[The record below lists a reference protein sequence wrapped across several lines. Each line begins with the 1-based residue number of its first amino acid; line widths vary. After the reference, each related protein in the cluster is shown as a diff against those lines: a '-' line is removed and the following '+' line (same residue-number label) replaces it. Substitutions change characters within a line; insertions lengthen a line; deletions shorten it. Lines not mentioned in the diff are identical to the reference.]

1 MTWVTEVG
9 FADPDTALVDGIT
22 ELAAGSAI
30 GTEGEDLGPLVYVT
44 LTLDHRDGTRSE
56 IPVAFPAEMLRRYLA
71 GLDEAT
77 TRAGVPPADPPTR
90 GRFRPSFGGSPSA
103 AESVAL
109 GYLAQR
115 DRAVDLTAGAAWAGL
130 DEVATRGIETLLRAL
145 PGIDP
150 LQAGWTLLL
159 AGERLNGTRVLP
171 DDPGVGLSLLLSR
184 IGVRL
189 IQDHGGP

>member
-9 FADPDTALVDGIT
+9 FADPDTALVADVT
-22 ELAAGSAI
+22 ELAAGSAF
-30 GTEGEDLGPLVYVT
+30 GKGGEDLGPLVYVT
-44 LTLDHRDGTRSE
+44 LVLDHRDDTRTE
-56 IPVAFPAEMLRRYLA
+56 IPVAFPAAMLRRYLP

-77 TRAGVPPADPPTR
+77 TRAGVPEEGQTR
-90 GRFRPSFGGSPSA
+90 HGRFRPSFGGSAAA

-115 DRAVDLTAGAAWAGL
+115 DRSVDLTAGAAWAGL
-130 DEVATRGIETLLRAL
+130 DAVASRGIETLLRAL

-159 AGERLNGTRVLP
+159 AGERLNGTRVMP
-171 DDPGVGLSLLLSR
+171 DDPSVGWGLLLSR
-184 IGVRL
+184 MGVRL